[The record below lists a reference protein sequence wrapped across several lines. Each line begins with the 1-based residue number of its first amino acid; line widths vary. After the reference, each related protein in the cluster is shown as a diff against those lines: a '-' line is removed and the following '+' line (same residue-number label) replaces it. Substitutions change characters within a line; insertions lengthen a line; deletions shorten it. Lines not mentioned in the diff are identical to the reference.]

1 MSMRKL
7 SNHVNQKELCLPV
20 IEDGNVKSWQSLIAF
35 EHILDGDK
43 LMASQE
49 VMKLLR
55 YFYGQARP
63 SVVRTNYADDLQ
75 AWINHELY
83 MAYVNKDT
91 MVYPLKASF
100 EEMRTNEPIAR
111 NGECSGPLS
120 IVSFKPDAP
129 VERDFLA
136 ITCNWHDELFCN
148 DHYVLGVIADTDDLY
163 NIIEPWVIN

>member
-1 MSMRKL
+1 MRKL

-20 IEDGNVKSWQSLIAF
+20 IEDGKVKSWQSLIAF
-35 EHILDGDK
+35 EHILDGEK

-75 AWINHELY
+75 AWINRELCLAD
-83 MAYVNKDT
+83 MKGT
-91 MVYPLKASF
+91 LMTYPLTATY
-100 EEMRTNEPIAR
+100 EEMRNDEDIVHP
-111 NGECSGPLS
+111 GEYSGSLS
-120 IVSFKPDAP
+120 IISFKPKTP

-136 ITCNWHDELFCN
+136 ITCKWQDGLFRN
-148 DHYVLGVIADTDDLY
+148 DSYVLGVIADTDDLY
-163 NIIEPWVIN
+163 NIIEPWVID